1 MTSSTLILMPY
12 KESCKIEGEIIT
24 KIKLARAYF
33 KDRKKQINIAK
44 AFNCHKNT
52 IFKIVKNC
60 KENAPP
66 LAMKFLKN
74 GEHISIKNLKYFEFL
89 KSKSRKPKS
98 NKRCLSQENEDFIVE
113 KHKKKKYGPKRLYR
127 HLTRQGY
134 KFSLGKI
141 KGVYKRKKLKGKK
154 IRTVNKNRRK
164 LYEYDEI
171 EAFEHLQYDVKEIA
185 DQSALSRD
193 IYRKFLKKLPNYQWT
208 IIDAKTKTRFLAWS
222 YSLSS
227 FFGYQ
232 YLEMVILWLRA
243 HNVQTKINVQFDGGR
258 EFCSNS
264 KRKLAVWN
272 DKLNNYN
279 IEVSQTNGVKW
290 KQNIVERSHKT
301 DDEEFYCPRGKFM
314 NTKSDFIIEG
324 QYWIQYFN
332 NRPHEGIGLNG
343 ISPKEKLEQL
353 GFYNASKISN
363 FPMII
368 LDDFFKILLN
378 RAEERKEIKEKFKE
392 SQNVLTYYLRI
403 LIHHLTKFKKYDIL

>member
-12 KESCKIEGEIIT
+12 KQSCKIEGEIIT
-24 KIKLARAYF
+24 KIKLARVYF
-33 KDRKKQINIAK
+33 KDRKKQKNIAK

-52 IFKIVKNC
+52 VLKIIKSC

-74 GEHISIKNLKYFEFL
+74 GKHIAVKNLKLFEFL

-98 NKRCLSQENEDFIVE
+98 NKRCLSQENEDFIVV
-113 KHKKKKYGPKRLYR
+113 KHKKTKFGFKRLHR
-127 HLTRQGY
+127 HLTRQGH
-134 KFSLGKI
+134 KFTLGEI
-141 KGVYKRKKLKGKK
+141 KGVYKRRKLKSKK

-164 LYEYDEI
+164 LYNYDEI
-171 EAFEHLQYDVKEIA
+171 EAFQHLQYDVKEIA
-185 DQSALSRD
+185 DQSALPQE
-193 IYRKFLKKLPNYQWT
+193 IYQKFLKKLPKYQWT
-208 IIDAKTKTRFLAWS
+208 ITDAKTKTRFLGWS

-243 HNVQTKINVQFDGGR
+243 HNVKTKINVQFDGGR
-258 EFCSNS
+258 EFCRGS
-264 KRKLAVWN
+264 KRKLSIWN
-272 DKLNNYN
+272 ENLSKYDV
-279 IEVSQTNGVKW
+279 EVFQTDGSKW
-290 KQNIVERSHKT
+290 KQNIVERSHRT
-301 DDEEFYCPRGKFM
+301 DDEEFYCPRGEFM

-332 NRPHEGIGLNG
+332 NRPHDGIGLNG
-343 ISPKEKLEQL
+343 ISPREKLEQL

-368 LDDFFKILLN
+368 LDDFFKTLLN
-378 RAEERKEIKEKFKE
+378 NAKELEEMKEKFKK
-392 SQNVLTYYLRI
+392 SQNVLTYYRI
-403 LIHHLTKFKKYDIL
+403 LFLYH